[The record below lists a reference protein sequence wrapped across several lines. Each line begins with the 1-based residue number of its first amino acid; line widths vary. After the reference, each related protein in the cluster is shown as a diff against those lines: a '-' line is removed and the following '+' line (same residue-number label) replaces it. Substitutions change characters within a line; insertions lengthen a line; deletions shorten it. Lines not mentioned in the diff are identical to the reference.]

1 VSIRPSLIPSH
12 EAESASALLFRTLG
26 AHRTAITTL
35 QAERP
40 TRLRAATDGDPL
52 QDRRQATL
60 VRLLSITESFAAD
73 LLSREI
79 DKAANQASH
88 PSISKIADDAVNQA
102 IGTWAGQKKSY
113 KEWLGISESWTKVE
127 QLTEARNAVAH
138 GLGKLTRRQLRNE
151 SGTTSQLRAVGI
163 AVNNQAILLTEE
175 NLQSAALICR
185 DFIERIDLAVQRRH
199 S

>member
-1 VSIRPSLIPSH
+1 VSIPSPLIVSH
-12 EAESASALLFRTLG
+12 EAEAASALLFRTLG
-26 AHRTAITTL
+26 AHRTAITTSHT
-35 QAERP
+35 ERP
-40 TRLRAATDGDPL
+40 TRLRATTDGDPL

-79 DKAANQASH
+79 DKAANEANNA
-88 PSISKIADDAVNQA
+88 SISRIAEDAVNQA

-127 QLTEARNAVAH
+127 QLAEARNAVAH
-138 GLGKLTRRQLRNE
+138 GLGKLTRRQLKNE

-163 AVNNQAILLTEE
+163 AVNNQAILLTED

-185 DFIERIDLAVQRRH
+185 DFIERIDLAVQSRR